1 MVFSFVSLF
10 SFKDICIIIIKDII
24 KQKNMERMVITKK
37 ELQVTQKEK
46 MKPRVHMKETIRRL
60 C

>member
-10 SFKDICIIIIKDII
+10 SFKDICIIIKDII